1 MQSQSIHYRM
11 TTESFNISKCMNNS
25 SEFEKTTRKMSFTSF
40 NKGLNA
46 MIYSLT
52 STHNFKTKD
61 KINPISTPCVVN
73 MALQKQNLIKL

>member
-1 MQSQSIHYRM
+1 
-11 TTESFNISKCMNNS
+11 
-25 SEFEKTTRKMSFTSF
+25 MSFTSF

>member
-1 MQSQSIHYRM
+1 
-11 TTESFNISKCMNNS
+11 MNPPPPPNS
-25 SEFEKTTRKMSFTSF
+25 SLVHEQLQWIWENYKKMSFTSF

-73 MALQKQNLIKL
+73 MALQKQNLIKLW